1 MYNQQPV
8 PMPGMFI
15 QPRPLFRVPM
25 LPPPTR
31 LMVPQLTSVVVRHPP
46 MMIPQP
52 SRVIVQEHHH
62 HHPPPPVP
70 EPVVIPPPPPAVP
83 LTTTEI
89 TETIRTVRRR
99 RPRAVEKQTI
109 VEQVK
114 PAAQVSIST
123 INRLETFTCF
133 NLDNSN

>member
-1 MYNQQPV
+1 
-8 PMPGMFI
+8 MPGMFV
-15 QPRPLFRVPM
+15 QARPLFRAHM

-46 MMIPQP
+46 PVIIPQP

-62 HHPPPPVP
+62 HHPPPPAP
-70 EPVVIPPPPPAVP
+70 EPVVIPPPPPPVA
-83 LTTTEI
+83 LTATEI

-109 VEQVK
+109 IEEVK
-114 PAAQVSIST
+114 PAQVNIST
-123 INRLETFTCF
+123 INLFETFSSS
-133 NLDNSN
+133 NLDDND